1 MQYIRPSA
9 VQRDPAAMSVEKYL
23 SGSKDLASATDKN
36 RGKRLMRQEYKIGK
50 AGPKYVPT
58 EDRQAFRE
66 RILSFSLFPNIFNQ
80 KTIMTS
86 LGAS

>member
-1 MQYIRPSA
+1 
-9 VQRDPAAMSVEKYL
+9 MSVEKYL
-23 SGSKDLASATDKN
+23 SGATDKS

-50 AGPKYVPT
+50 EGPKYVPT